1 VNVLNR
7 LVMTLIA
14 LLFVAVPVL
23 LLLVAFGVIPP
34 EQADRYTGYRA
45 AVGALGGLSAS
56 SLATTGAR
64 VTLGAGGAV
73 LALLALLLLLREL
86 TFGRR
91 IARSAVIEEE
101 PGRETRIKSGAA
113 KTLAEG
119 AAREAGAVSP
129 SVSLAME
136 KGGAYRIFCDVLVPG
151 GVGASGLTTR
161 VRQNVLDT
169 FERQGVPARDAEVT
183 VRGVES

>member
-1 VNVLNR
+1 MNVLNR
-7 LVMTLIA
+7 LIMILIA
-14 LLFVAVPVL
+14 LLLVAVPVL

-34 EQADRYTGYRA
+34 DQADRYTDYRA
-45 AVGALGGLSAS
+45 AVGVLGGLSTS

-64 VTLGAGGAV
+64 VTLSAGGAV

-91 IARSAVIEEE
+91 IARSAVIEDE

-113 KTLAEG
+113 KALAEG

-129 SVSLAME
+129 SVSLATE
-136 KGGAYRIFCDVLVPG
+136 KRGAYRIFCDVLVPE
-151 GVGASGLTTR
+151 GVGATGLTTR
-161 VRQNVLDT
+161 VRQNVLET
-169 FERQGVPARDAEVT
+169 VERQGVPARDAEVT
-183 VRGVES
+183 MRGVES